1 MRSST
6 SDRVFD
12 WVVGTMFIT
21 FVIAFIVLLV
31 TSAYDKGYEDG
42 YCSALNGSTIGDARV
57 CNVDGMVVEIPSP

>member
-1 MRSST
+1 
-6 SDRVFD
+6 
-12 WVVGTMFIT
+12 MFII